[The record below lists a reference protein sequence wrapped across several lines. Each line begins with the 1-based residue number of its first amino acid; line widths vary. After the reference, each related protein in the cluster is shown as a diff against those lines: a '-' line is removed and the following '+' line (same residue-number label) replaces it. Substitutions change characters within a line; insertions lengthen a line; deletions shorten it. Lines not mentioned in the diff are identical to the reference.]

1 MNRIDRLT
9 AILIQL
15 QSKRVVKVQDEISL
29 RTVYRDIRALEE
41 ASVPI
46 GAKLVSKMGDA
57 SLNESFE
64 SALYKIKSVLKRS
77 EKEHLEDLNSRVA
90 VLNHRRQQSF
100 SEYLLHQIQQAIV
113 HQHVLLM
120 YYVSNYQP

>member
-1 MNRIDRLT
+1 MK
-9 AILIQL
+9 A
-15 QSKRVVKVQDEISL
+15 QDEISL

-77 EKEHLEDLNSRVA
+77 KKEDLNSRVA
-90 VLNHRRQQSF
+90 VLNHRRQQSL
-100 SEYLLHQIQQAIV
+100 SEYLLHQIQQSSV
-113 HQHVLLM
+113 RQHVLLM

>member
-15 QSKRVVKVQDEISL
+15 QSKRVMKAQDEISL

-77 EKEHLEDLNSRVA
+77 EKEDLDSRVA

-113 HQHVLLM
+113 RQHVLLM